1 MEKNKV
7 AVIGA
12 GLMGNGIAQAC
23 ATAGYD
29 VVNIDTFEAAIK
41 KSKVTVEKLFSRKV
55 AKGSMTEEKK
65 AEILGR
71 LTYSQN
77 FEDVKG
83 AFLVVEAVPE
93 KIEIK
98 KDTFKKVDELADAE
112 TIIVSN
118 TSGLSISEIAS
129 VTNRPDKV
137 MGAHFFYPAPVMKL
151 LELVRGLVTSDETY
165 DVVKEFAGKIGK
177 TTVDAPEFPGFMVNR
192 ILVPMQNEA
201 AFMVMEGSKPEDVDN
216 AMKLGC
222 NHPMGPIE
230 LTDFVGIDTML
241 ATMTGLYNGFHDSK
255 YRPCP
260 LLETMVKS
268 GMLGKKTGQGFYK
281 YDEKGNKIGSNF

>member
-1 MEKNKV
+1 MENNKI
-7 AVIGA
+7 AVVGA
-12 GLMGNGIAQAC
+12 GLMGSGIAQVC
-23 ATAGYD
+23 AQAGYD
-29 VVNIDTFEAAIK
+29 VVNIDAFEAAI
-41 KSKVTVEKLFSRKV
+41 EKAKANIEYLFAKKV

-65 AEILGR
+65 AEILSR
-71 LTYSQN
+71 LTYSRN

-83 AFLVVEAVPE
+83 AAIVVEAVPE

-98 KDTFKKVDELADAE
+98 KDTFKKIDKVADSE

-151 LELVRGLVTSDETY
+151 VELIRGLATSDKTY
-165 DVVKEFAGKIGK
+165 EIVKEFSAKIGK
-177 TTVDAPEFPGFMVNR
+177 TTVDAPEYPGFMVNR

-230 LTDFVGIDTML
+230 LTDFVGIDIML
-241 ATMTGLYNGFHDSK
+241 ATMTGLYNGYHDSK

-260 LLETMVKS
+260 LLETMVKA
-268 GMLGKKTGQGFYK
+268 GHLGRKTGQGFYK
-281 YDEKGNKIGSNF
+281 YDEKGNKIG

>member
-1 MEKNKV
+1 MEHNKV

-12 GLMGNGIAQAC
+12 GLMGSGIAQAC
-23 ATAGYD
+23 AQAGYE
-29 VVNIDTFEAAIK
+29 VVNIDTFESAIEK
-41 KSKVTVEKLFSRKV
+41 AKANIEKLFNKKV

-71 LTYSQN
+71 LTYSGS

-98 KDTFKKVDELADAE
+98 KDTFKKLDAVADPE
-112 TIIVSN
+112 TILVSN

-151 LELVRGLVTSDETY
+151 LELVRGLVTSDATY
-165 DVVKEFAGKIGK
+165 EVVKEFAAKIGK
-177 TTVDAPEFPGFMVNR
+177 TTVDAPEYPGFLVNR
-192 ILVPMQNEA
+192 ILVPMQNEG
-201 AFMVMEGSKPEDVDN
+201 AFMVMEGCKPEDVDN

-222 NHPMGPIE
+222 NHPMGPCE
-230 LTDFVGIDTML
+230 LTDFVGIDVML

-260 LLETMVKS
+260 LLETMVKA
-268 GMLGKKTGQGFYK
+268 GHLGKKSGQGFYK
-281 YDEKGNKIGSNF
+281 YDENGNKIQ

>member
-1 MEKNKV
+1 MKENTI

-29 VVNIDTFEAAIK
+29 VVNVDTFEASIEKAK
-41 KSKVTVEKLFSRKV
+41 ATVEKLFAKKV
-55 AKGSMTEEKK
+55 AKGKITEETK
-65 AEILGR
+65 AEIVNR
-71 LTYSQN
+71 ITYSMDFN
-77 FEDVKG
+77 DVKD
-83 AFLVVEAVPE
+83 AAIIIEAVPE
-93 KIEIK
+93 NIDIK
-98 KDTFKKVDELADAE
+98 KDTFKKLDEAADKDA
-112 TIIVSN
+112 ILVSN

-151 LELVRGLVTSDETY
+151 LELVRGLVTSEETY
-165 DVVKEFAGKIGK
+165 NKVKVFAERIGK

-201 AFMVMEGSKPEDVDN
+201 AYMVMEGSSPEDVDN

-230 LTDFVGIDTML
+230 LTDFVGVDTML

-268 GMLGKKTGQGFYK
+268 GMLGKKSGQGFYK

>member
-1 MEKNKV
+1 MEKKKI
-7 AVIGA
+7 AVVGA
-12 GLMGNGIAQAC
+12 GLMGSGIAQTC
-23 ATAGYD
+23 AQAGFE
-29 VVNIDTFEAAIK
+29 VVNIDTFEAAIENA
-41 KSKVTVEKLFSRKV
+41 KVNIEKIFDRKV
-55 AKGSMTEEKK
+55 AKGSMTEEKR
-65 AEILGR
+65 AEILGN
-71 LTYSQN
+71 LTYSRS
-77 FEDVKG
+77 FEAVKG
-83 AFLVVEAVPE
+83 ATIVIEAVPE

-98 KDTFKKVDELADAE
+98 KEAFRKIDELADAQ
-112 TIIVSN
+112 TLIVSN

-137 MGAHFFYPAPVMKL
+137 MGVHFFYPAPVMKL
-151 LELVRGLVTSDETY
+151 VELVRGLATSDETY
-165 DVVKEFAGKIGK
+165 KTVKVFSQTIGK
-177 TTVDAPEFPGFMVNR
+177 TSVDAPEYPGFMVNR

-260 LLETMVKS
+260 LLETMVKA
-268 GMLGKKTGQGFYK
+268 GYLGKKSGQGFYK
-281 YDEKGNKIGSNF
+281 YDENGNKVS

>member
-1 MEKNKV
+1 M
-7 AVIGA
+7 
-12 GLMGNGIAQAC
+12 
-23 ATAGYD
+23 
-29 VVNIDTFEAAIK
+29 VNIDTFESAIEK
-41 KSKVTVEKLFSRKV
+41 AKANIEKLFNKKV

-71 LTYSQN
+71 LTYSGS
-77 FEDVKG
+77 FDDVKG

-98 KDTFKKVDELADAE
+98 KDTFKKLDTAADPE
-112 TIIVSN
+112 TILVSN

-151 LELVRGLVTSDETY
+151 LELVRGLVTSDATY
-165 DVVKEFAGKIGK
+165 AVVKEFAAKIGK
-177 TTVDAPEFPGFMVNR
+177 TTVDAPEYPGFLVNR
-192 ILVPMQNEA
+192 ILVPMQNEG
-201 AFMVMEGSKPEDVDN
+201 AFMVMEGCKPEDVDN

-222 NHPMGPIE
+222 NHPMGPCE
-230 LTDFVGIDTML
+230 LTDFVGIDVML

-260 LLETMVKS
+260 LLETMVKA
-268 GMLGKKTGQGFYK
+268 GHLGKKSGQGFYK
-281 YDEKGNKIGSNF
+281 YDENGNKIL

>member
-1 MEKNKV
+1 MKV

-12 GLMGNGIAQAC
+12 GLMGSGIAQAC
-23 ATAGYD
+23 AQGGFE
-29 VVNIDTFEAAIK
+29 VINIDTFPSAIDK
-41 KSKVTVEKLFSRKV
+41 AKANLETLFAKKV

-65 AEILGR
+65 AEILSR
-71 LTYSQN
+71 LTYSGS

-83 AFLVVEAVPE
+83 VAIVIEAVPE

-98 KDTFKKVDELADAE
+98 KDTFKKVDETADPE
-112 TIIVSN
+112 TLIVSN

-137 MGAHFFYPAPVMKL
+137 MGVHFFYPAPVMKL
-151 LELVRGLVTSDETY
+151 VELVRGLATSDETY
-165 DVVKEFAGKIGK
+165 KKIKEFAGQIGK
-177 TTVDAPEFPGFMVNR
+177 TTVDAPEYPGFMVNR

-260 LLETMVKS
+260 LLETMVKA
-268 GMLGKKTGQGFYK
+268 GHLGKKTGQGFYK
-281 YDEKGNKIGSNF
+281 YDEKGNKIS

>member
-1 MEKNKV
+1 MKV

-12 GLMGNGIAQAC
+12 GLMGSGIAQAC
-23 ATAGYD
+23 AQAGLE
-29 VVNIDTFEAAIK
+29 VVNIDTFPSAIEKAKANLEALFIK
-41 KSKVTVEKLFSRKV
+41 KV
-55 AKGSMTEEKK
+55 AKGSMTAEKK

-71 LTYSQN
+71 LTYSGS
-77 FEDVKG
+77 FDDVKE
-83 AFLVVEAVPE
+83 AAIVIEAVPE
-93 KIEIK
+93 KVEIK
-98 KDTFKKVDELADAE
+98 KDTFKKVDEAADPD
-112 TIIVSN
+112 TLIVSN

-137 MGAHFFYPAPVMKL
+137 MGVHFFYPAPVMKL
-151 LELVRGLVTSDETY
+151 VELVRGLATSDDTY
-165 DVVKEFAGKIGK
+165 RKVKEFAGQIGK
-177 TTVDAPEFPGFMVNR
+177 TTVDAPEYPGFMVNR

-201 AFMVMEGSKPEDVDN
+201 AFMVMEGSSPEDVDN

-241 ATMTGLYNGFHDSK
+241 AAMTGLYNGFHDSK

-260 LLETMVKS
+260 LLETMVKA
-268 GMLGKKTGQGFYK
+268 GHLGRKTGQGFYK
-281 YDEKGNKIGSNF
+281 YDEKGNKIG

>member
-1 MEKNKV
+1 MEHNKV

-12 GLMGNGIAQAC
+12 GLMGSGIAQAC
-23 ATAGYD
+23 AQAGYE
-29 VVNIDTFEAAIK
+29 VVNIDTFESAIEK
-41 KSKVTVEKLFSRKV
+41 AKANIEKLFNKKV

-65 AEILGR
+65 AEVLGR
-71 LTYSQN
+71 LTYSGS

-98 KDTFKKVDELADAE
+98 KDTFKKLDAAADPE
-112 TIIVSN
+112 TILVSN

-151 LELVRGLVTSDETY
+151 LELVRGLVTSDATY
-165 DVVKEFAGKIGK
+165 EVVKEFAAKIGK
-177 TTVDAPEFPGFMVNR
+177 TTVDAPEYPGFLVNR
-192 ILVPMQNEA
+192 ILVPMQNEG
-201 AFMVMEGSKPEDVDN
+201 AFMVMEGCKPEDVDN

-222 NHPMGPIE
+222 NHPMGPCE
-230 LTDFVGIDTML
+230 LTDFVGIDVML

-260 LLETMVKS
+260 LLETMVKA
-268 GMLGKKTGQGFYK
+268 GHLGKKSGQGFYK
-281 YDEKGNKIGSNF
+281 YDENGNKIQ

>member
-1 MEKNKV
+1 MKV

-12 GLMGNGIAQAC
+12 GLMGSGIAQAC
-23 ATAGYD
+23 AQAGYD
-29 VVNIDTFEAAIK
+29 VVNIDTFDAAIEK
-41 KSKVTVEKLFSRKV
+41 AKANIEKLFSKKV

-71 LTYSQN
+71 LTYSGN

-98 KDTFKKVDELADAE
+98 KDTFKKIDAVADPE
-112 TIIVSN
+112 TVLVSN

-129 VTNRPDKV
+129 VTGRPDKV

-165 DVVKEFAGKIGK
+165 AVVKEFAAKIGK
-177 TTVDAPEFPGFMVNR
+177 TTVDAPEYPGFLVNR
-192 ILVPMQNEA
+192 ILVPMQNEG
-201 AFMVMEGSKPEDVDN
+201 AFMVMEGCKPEDVDN

-222 NHPMGPIE
+222 NHPMGPCE
-230 LTDFVGIDTML
+230 LTDFVGIDVML

-260 LLETMVKS
+260 LLETMVKA
-268 GMLGKKTGQGFYK
+268 GHLGKKSGQGFYK
-281 YDEKGNKIGSNF
+281 YDENGNKIQ

>member
-1 MEKNKV
+1 MEHNKV

-12 GLMGNGIAQAC
+12 GLMGSGIAQAC
-23 ATAGYD
+23 AQAGYE
-29 VVNIDTFEAAIK
+29 VVNIDTFESAIEK
-41 KSKVTVEKLFSRKV
+41 AKANIEKLFNKKV

-71 LTYSQN
+71 LTYSGN
-77 FEDVKG
+77 FDDVKG

-98 KDTFKKVDELADAE
+98 KDTFKKLDAAADPE
-112 TIIVSN
+112 TILVSN

-151 LELVRGLVTSDETY
+151 LELVRGLVTSDATY
-165 DVVKEFAGKIGK
+165 AVVKEFAAKIGK
-177 TTVDAPEFPGFMVNR
+177 TTVDAPEYPGFLVNR
-192 ILVPMQNEA
+192 ILVPMQNEG
-201 AFMVMEGSKPEDVDN
+201 AFMVMEGCKPEDVDN

-222 NHPMGPIE
+222 NHPMGPCE
-230 LTDFVGIDTML
+230 LTDFVGIDVML

-260 LLETMVKS
+260 LLETMVKA
-268 GMLGKKTGQGFYK
+268 GHLGKKSGQGFYK
-281 YDEKGNKIGSNF
+281 YDENGNKIQ

>member
-1 MEKNKV
+1 MDKKKI
-7 AVIGA
+7 AVVGA
-12 GLMGNGIAQAC
+12 GLMGSGIAQAC
-23 ATAGYD
+23 AQGGYQ
-29 VVNIDTFEAAIK
+29 VVNIDTFESAIEK
-41 KSKVTVEKLFSRKV
+41 AKANIEKLFAKKV

-65 AEILGR
+65 AEILGN
-71 LTYSQN
+71 LTYSGS

-83 AFLVVEAVPE
+83 AFLVIEAVPE

-98 KDTFKKVDELADAE
+98 KDTFKKIDELADPE
-112 TIIVSN
+112 TVIVSN

-165 DVVKEFAGKIGK
+165 AVVKEFADVIGK

-260 LLETMVKS
+260 LLETMVKA
-268 GMLGKKTGQGFYK
+268 GHLGRKTGQGFYK
-281 YDEKGNKIGSNF
+281 YDEKGNKIG

>member
-1 MEKNKV
+1 MKV

-12 GLMGNGIAQAC
+12 GLMGSGIAQAC
-23 ATAGYD
+23 AQAGLE
-29 VVNIDTFEAAIK
+29 VVNIDTFPSAIEKAKANLEA
-41 KSKVTVEKLFSRKV
+41 LFTKKV
-55 AKGSMTEEKK
+55 AKGSMTAEKK

-71 LTYSQN
+71 LTYSGS
-77 FEDVKG
+77 FDDVKE
-83 AFLVVEAVPE
+83 AAIVIEAVPE

-98 KDTFKKVDELADAE
+98 KDTFKKVDEAAKPDTL
-112 TIIVSN
+112 IVSN

-137 MGAHFFYPAPVMKL
+137 MGVHFFYPAPVMKL
-151 LELVRGLVTSDETY
+151 VELVRGLATSDDTY
-165 DVVKEFAGKIGK
+165 RKVKEFAGQIGK
-177 TTVDAPEFPGFMVNR
+177 TTVDAPEYPGFMVNR

-201 AFMVMEGSKPEDVDN
+201 AFMVMEGSSPEDVDN

-260 LLETMVKS
+260 LLETMVKA
-268 GMLGKKTGQGFYK
+268 GRLGRKTGQGFYK
-281 YDEKGNKIGSNF
+281 YDEKGNKIG

>member
-1 MEKNKV
+1 
-7 AVIGA
+7 
-12 GLMGNGIAQAC
+12 MGSGIAQAC
-23 ATAGYD
+23 AQAGYE
-29 VVNIDTFEAAIK
+29 VVNIDTFESAIEK
-41 KSKVTVEKLFSRKV
+41 AKANIEKLFNKKV

-71 LTYSQN
+71 LTYSGS
-77 FEDVKG
+77 FDDVKG

-98 KDTFKKVDELADAE
+98 KDTFKKLDTAADPE
-112 TIIVSN
+112 TILVSN

-151 LELVRGLVTSDETY
+151 LELVRGLVTSDATY
-165 DVVKEFAGKIGK
+165 AVVKEFAAKIGK
-177 TTVDAPEFPGFMVNR
+177 TTVDAPEYPGFLVNR
-192 ILVPMQNEA
+192 ILVPMQNEG
-201 AFMVMEGSKPEDVDN
+201 AFMVMEGCKPEDVDN

-222 NHPMGPIE
+222 NHPMGPCE
-230 LTDFVGIDTML
+230 LTDFVGIDVML

-260 LLETMVKS
+260 LLETMVKA
-268 GMLGKKTGQGFYK
+268 GHLGKKSGQGFYK
-281 YDEKGNKIGSNF
+281 YDENGNKIL

>member
-1 MEKNKV
+1 MKV

-12 GLMGNGIAQAC
+12 GLMGSGIAQAC
-23 ATAGYD
+23 AQAGLE
-29 VVNIDTFEAAIK
+29 VVNIDTFPSAIEKAKANLEA
-41 KSKVTVEKLFSRKV
+41 LFTKKV
-55 AKGSMTEEKK
+55 AKGSMTAEKK

-71 LTYSQN
+71 LTYSGS
-77 FEDVKG
+77 FDDVKE
-83 AFLVVEAVPE
+83 AAIVIEAVPE
-93 KIEIK
+93 KVEIK
-98 KDTFKKVDELADAE
+98 KDTFKKVDEAAKPDTL
-112 TIIVSN
+112 IVSN

-137 MGAHFFYPAPVMKL
+137 MGVHFFYPAPVMKL
-151 LELVRGLVTSDETY
+151 VELVRGLATSDDTY
-165 DVVKEFAGKIGK
+165 RKVKEFAGQIGK
-177 TTVDAPEFPGFMVNR
+177 TTVDAPEYPGFMVNR

-201 AFMVMEGSKPEDVDN
+201 AFMVMEGSSPEDVDN

-260 LLETMVKS
+260 LLETMVKA
-268 GMLGKKTGQGFYK
+268 GHLGRKTGQGFYK
-281 YDEKGNKIGSNF
+281 YDEKGNKIG